1 MKSTKLFI
9 LCINQ
14 TKITKKVYNAIQ
26 LQYDYNK
33 IIKICTI
40 FINSENSKTSERHV
54 LILNLT
60 DKLDLRIGKEMLLYQ
75 NLALLHLEKYKKL
88 TTNLKYQLQHG
99 MINLNYQMGHILY
112 QIFKIT
118 LSIFF

>member
-1 MKSTKLFI
+1 MKSAKLFI

-112 QIFKIT
+112 QIFKVT

>member
-1 MKSTKLFI
+1 MKSAKLFI

-88 TTNLKYQLQHG
+88 TTNLKHQLQHG

>member
-1 MKSTKLFI
+1 MKSAKLFI